1 MHTAKYYI
9 GVDLGGTNMR
19 CIVTT
24 DKAEVL
30 SRSGAPTK
38 SGEGVDSVLERMA
51 RQILATIAEAGLK
64 PADIMAGAIAVPGPV
79 DSHKGIIH
87 SAPNMPNW
95 DSIPVGPRIS
105 EATGI
110 HFYLENDANA
120 AAWGEFWVGEAA
132 RRRGNMI
139 LFTLGTGIG
148 GAVIVGGT
156 LLEGANGTA
165 GELGHICVEQRGRQ
179 CGCGA
184 DGCIEA
190 YSSATGIVGRFK
202 DALLNGKKSCLSVLG
217 DTLTCEAIVTASR
230 DGDALAK
237 AIVEES
243 GYYLG
248 VAAATLANVLNPECC
263 LVAGGVAQAG
273 DILLEPMRRECRRRC
288 YTPGRNMDILQ
299 ASLGADAGLFGAA
312 GRALTRSTNTRK

>member
-1 MHTAKYYI
+1 MPASGYYI

-19 CIVTT
+19 CLVT
-24 DKAEVL
+24 DADARVL
-30 SRSGAPTK
+30 SRSSEPTLPLQ
-38 SGEGVDSVLERMA
+38 GVDSVLRRMGEA
-51 RQILATIAEAGLK
+51 ITRTVADAGLTA
-64 PADIMAGAIAVPGPV
+64 ADVAAGAVAVPGPV
-79 DSHKGIIH
+79 DSRAGVIH

-95 DSIPVGPRIS
+95 NSIPVAARIR

-110 HFYLENDANA
+110 PFYLENDANA

-132 RRRGNMI
+132 KRRRNMV

-148 GAVIVGGT
+148 GAVIVGGK
-156 LLEGANGTA
+156 LIEGGDGTA
-165 GELGHICVEQRGRQ
+165 GELGHICVREGGRA

-184 DGCIEA
+184 DGCVEA
-190 YSSATGIVGRFK
+190 YASATGIVARFR
-202 DALLNGKKSCLSVLG
+202 G
-217 DTLTCEAIVTASR
+217 
-230 DGDALAK
+230 ALAK
-237 AIVEES
+237 GWRSPLAERGDAVTCEEIVAAARSGDAVALRVVEKS

-273 DILLEPMRRECRRRC
+273 DLLLEPMRRECRRRC
-288 YTPGRNMDILQ
+288 YTPGRDMEILP

-312 GRALTRSTNTRK
+312 GRAMERGSAG